1 MQSRRDFVKNISL
14 AGTAV
19 SLLPNADPI
28 STKANYRILFQG
40 DSITDGNRT
49 RNNDWNHVMGH
60 GYAYIASSKLW
71 YDHPNESLQIFNRG
85 ISGNTVGDLQ
95 KRWQDDTIALEPTI
109 LSVLIGINDV
119 YALLNGYGEPI
130 TIFEERYS
138 SLLAE
143 TTAKI
148 PEIKLILME
157 PFILPVG
164 QVLKEYDRWRE
175 PTLERAAIVKNLA
188 KEFKAVF
195 IPLQSLFDAV
205 LNRAAANYWIWDGI
219 HPMPAGHE
227 LIARAWL
234 KAAKPLL
241 PFIK

>member
-1 MQSRRDFVKNISL
+1 M

-19 SLLPNADPI
+19 CWLPNTSPANH
-28 STKANYRILFQG
+28 KANYRILFQG

-71 YDHPNESLQIFNRG
+71 YDYPEKSLQIFNRG

-109 LSVLIGINDV
+109 LCILIGINDV

-130 TIFEERYS
+130 TKFEERYR

-164 QVLKEYDRWRE
+164 QVLKEYDRWKE
-175 PTLERAAIVKNLA
+175 PTIARAAIVKNLA
-188 KEFKAVF
+188 KEFKAIF
-195 IPLQSLFDAV
+195 IPLQSLFDEA

-227 LIARAWL
+227 LISRAWL